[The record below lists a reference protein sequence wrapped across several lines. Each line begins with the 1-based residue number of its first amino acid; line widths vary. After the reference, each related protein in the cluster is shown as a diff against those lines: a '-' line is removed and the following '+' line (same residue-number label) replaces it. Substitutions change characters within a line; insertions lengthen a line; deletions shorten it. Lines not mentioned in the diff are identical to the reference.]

1 MAFKSGWLR
10 ANLDAA
16 IKDRTPE
23 RLQEDLREAFH
34 KKEVTPEDFS
44 VRQLFEELLPN
55 GREAVES
62 WNPRYNGSSSQVSLS
77 RLMEADA
84 VRAAAFSSINQQL
97 MYTTV
102 LEGYQMQG
110 MPFADLIPTQE
121 TPFNGERIPGIGG
134 IGDKSEAVAEG
145 NDYPFAGLNE
155 DYIDTPATTKQ
166 GLIIP
171 YTKEAIFFDRTGLIR
186 QRGSEVGLWLR
197 VNKEKRAIDA
207 IIDENRTI
215 HRYNRLGRGRIAT
228 YGDNSGTHD
237 FDNLQASNGL
247 TDWTD
252 IDNARLLYNSL
263 LDPNT
268 GEPINMIGKRY
279 VIVTDA
285 LSATA
290 LRIRNATEVTIVS
303 PGYATT
309 GNPIETKSPNPVAN
323 TFEVLTSPMLANRLA
338 TDTDWFYGDPARA
351 IRWMQNWGLAVVQAP
366 PNSHNEFHKDIV
378 LEYKASERGE
388 YAVVEPRALEK
399 NTA

>member
-1 MAFKSGWLR
+1 MAFKQGWLR

-16 IKDRTPE
+16 INDGTPT
-23 RLQEDLREAFH
+23 RLQEDLREAFR
-34 KKEVTPEDFS
+34 KKELTSADVS
-44 VRQLFEELLPN
+44 IRQLFEELLPN
-55 GREAVES
+55 GREAVDS
-62 WNPRYNGSSSQVSLS
+62 WNPRHRGSSDQVTMAQL
-77 RLMEADA
+77 LEADA
-84 VRAAAFSSINQQL
+84 VRTAAFANINQQL

-102 LEGYQMQG
+102 MEGYEMQG
-110 MPFADLIPTQE
+110 MPFADLIPTVE

-134 IGDKSEAVAEG
+134 IGDKSEAIGEG
-145 NDYPFAGLNE
+145 NEYPLAGLNE

-186 QRGSEVGLWLR
+186 QRGIEVGLYLR

-207 IIDENRTI
+207 IIDENRTV
-215 HRYNRLGRGRIAT
+215 HRYNRLGRGKIAT

-247 TDWTD
+247 VDWTD
-252 IDNARLLYNSL
+252 IDNARLLLNAL

-279 VIVTDA
+279 VIVTDSLA
-285 LSATA
+285 ATA
-290 LRIRNATEVTIVS
+290 LRIRNATEVTVVS
-303 PGYATT
+303 PGYATS
-309 GNPIETKSPNPVAN
+309 GNPIETKSPNPVAG

-338 TDTDWFYGDPARA
+338 TDTDWFYGDPTRA
-351 IRWMQNWGLAVVQAP
+351 IKWMQNWAMAVVQAP
-366 PNSHNEFHKDIV
+366 PNSHNEFHRDIV
-378 LEYKASERGE
+378 LEFKASERGE